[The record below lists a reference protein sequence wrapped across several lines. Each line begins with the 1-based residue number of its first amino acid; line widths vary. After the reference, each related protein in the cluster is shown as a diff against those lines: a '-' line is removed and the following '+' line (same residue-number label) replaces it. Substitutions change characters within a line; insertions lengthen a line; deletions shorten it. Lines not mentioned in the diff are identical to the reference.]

1 MFARHYSLL
10 STRLIT
16 DNREESVTIEGITGE
31 LKRGGMLIVSLDDC
45 SSLTRRITVEV
56 LLSKLLDLLEKDRIL
71 PVFLFAEE
79 AHLYLRETYWDDL
92 VTRMRHFGIFTTFIT
107 NQPDAI
113 QDNVYRQADNIFLFN
128 FTNENDLQMISRASV
143 TDSETIK
150 TLVRSLPPRTCLALG
165 RVVND
170 LPVVFKVAATEM
182 MTLGETKSF
191 FRISRNQAKDAV
203 QAGSSY
209 SPLST

>member
-1 MFARHYSLL
+1 
-10 STRLIT
+10 
-16 DNREESVTIEGITGE
+16 
-31 LKRGGMLIVSLDDC
+31 
-45 SSLTRRITVEV
+45 
-56 LLSKLLDLLEKDRIL
+56 
-71 PVFLFAEE
+71 
-79 AHLYLRETYWDDL
+79 
-92 VTRMRHFGIFTTFIT
+92 MRHFGIFTTFVT

-143 TDSETIK
+143 TDCETIK

-191 FRISRNQAKDAV
+191 FGIHRNETD
-203 QAGSSY
+203 GSLKAHNSY